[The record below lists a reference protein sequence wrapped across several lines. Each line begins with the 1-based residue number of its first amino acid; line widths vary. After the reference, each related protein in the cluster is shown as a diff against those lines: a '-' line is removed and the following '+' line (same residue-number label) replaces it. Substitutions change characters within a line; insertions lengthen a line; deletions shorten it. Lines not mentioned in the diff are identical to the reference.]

1 MSIDYSQGRYRVF
14 DTNGI
19 AIGTIDEDEFVRKD
33 SRLIYRIDGAE
44 VYTLNGD
51 LLAFIDENIAMT
63 PNDRKF
69 LAFSRSNGLCIC
81 NGV

>member
-14 DTNGI
+14 NTNGI

-33 SRLIYRIDGAE
+33 SRIIYRIDGAE

-51 LLAFIDENIAMT
+51 LLAFIDGNIAMT
-63 PNDRKF
+63 PSGQK
-69 LAFSRSNGLCIC
+69 LFSIQPE
-81 NGV
+81 

>member
-14 DTNGI
+14 HTNGI

-33 SRLIYRIDGAE
+33 SRIIYRIDGAE

-51 LLAFIDENIAMT
+51 LLAFIDGNIAMT
-63 PNDRKF
+63 PNGQK
-69 LAFSRSNGLCIC
+69 LFSIQPE
-81 NGV
+81 